1 MIYRA
6 EKQVESI
13 NVILDKNS
21 VSRDSCKPIL
31 DFDKTLISVG
41 NKFFDELKYD
51 KTRKK
56 CDYEYNIVNHIIEEK
71 FCIGIIK

>member
-31 DFDKTLISVG
+31 DFDKTLISAD
-41 NKFFDELKYD
+41 NKFFDELKYN
-51 KTRKK
+51 KFYKK
-56 CDYEYNIVNHIIEEK
+56 CDYRYNIVNQSIEEV
-71 FCIGIIK
+71 FCMGIIK